1 MTEIVNP
8 FEEILP
14 YHVVGG
20 KIVQSRGN
28 QI

>member
-1 MTEIVNP
+1 MREIVNP

-14 YHVVGG
+14 YHAGDG
-20 KIVQSRGN
+20 KIVQSRRN